1 MPSHY
6 GKKSPAKHTGKG
18 KGNHLDSQTHGKE
31 ISFHRHKNLG
41 GGQYKD
47 NWTVIMDKKPAT
59 EYAPFKMKSPIKD
72 ASTGDHPHQHLKMK
86 RELASITKNSG
97 GEIKAKKSE
106 RVAQYAPFKMK
117 GHTLPGINQR
127 TGETNSSAF
136 QLVDDIKNPV
146 AGASPMQ
153 KPLVG
158 KQKNLPEHLKK
169 EILAAPAKQLDDKK
183 QDFEPFYEGGD
194 YSREQ
199 LEAMSKKEL
208 KSLFPDTHKKIIKDL
223 RKAKKKK

>member
-18 KGNHLDSQTHGKE
+18 KGNHLDSQTNGKE

-59 EYAPFKMKSPIKD
+59 E
-72 ASTGDHPHQHLKMK
+72 
-86 RELASITKNSG
+86 
-97 GEIKAKKSE
+97 
-106 RVAQYAPFKMK
+106 YAPFKMK

-146 AGASPMQ
+146 AGASPM
-153 KPLVG
+153 KRPLVG

-169 EILAAPAKQLDDKK
+169 EITYTNNLL
-183 QDFEPFYEGGD
+183 
-194 YSREQ
+194 
-199 LEAMSKKEL
+199 L
-208 KSLFPDTHKKIIKDL
+208 T
-223 RKAKKKK
+223 

>member
-47 NWTVIMDKKPAT
+47 NWKVVMDKKPAT
-59 EYAPFKMKSPIKD
+59 EYAPFKMKHAKSSP
-72 ASTGDHPHQHLKMK
+72 MK
-86 RELASITKNSG
+86 ANF
-97 GEIKAKKSE
+97 
-106 RVAQYAPFKMK
+106 P
-117 GHTLPGINQR
+117 
-127 TGETNSSAF
+127 SAF
-136 QLVDDIKNPV
+136 KQVDDIKNPV
-146 AGASPMQ
+146 AGASPM
-153 KPLVG
+153 KRPLVG
-158 KQKNLPEHLKK
+158 KQKNLPEHLRK
-169 EILAAPAKQLDDKK
+169 EILAAPPLKQLDDKG

-208 KSLFPDTHKKIIKDL
+208 KSLFPYTHKKIIKDL
-223 RKAKKKK
+223 KKDKKSSQNKLQGKAKKFIPPRTKPAPGKV